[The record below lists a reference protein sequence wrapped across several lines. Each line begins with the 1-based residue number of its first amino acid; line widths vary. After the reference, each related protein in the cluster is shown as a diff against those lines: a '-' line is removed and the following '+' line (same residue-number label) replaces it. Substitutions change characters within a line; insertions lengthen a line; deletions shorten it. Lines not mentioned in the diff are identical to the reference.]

1 MNIDKITIIRD
12 PVYAIIFDDFFD
24 DDINKDI
31 IKEAIKNQKQFR
43 YGTVGFNDNK
53 PRSDPKYRTNIVA
66 FYDDMYGEKREDSIL
81 LKNIDITLKSDEMRQ
96 ILSSS
101 KFPINMYSLT
111 NTHETQVSRYGD
123 EQFYKWHLDN
133 SSGNTSRLITLVY
146 YFNNEPVKFEG
157 GELSLTNSPS
167 FHDKL
172 IDKNPNILD
181 IEPKNNRAIVFASNI
196 QHSVKPVKNKSY
208 EFEDGRFSVNCW
220 IGIK

>member
-1 MNIDKITIIRD
+1 MNLDKITIIRD

-31 IKEAIKNQKQFR
+31 MKEAIKNQKQFK
-43 YGTVGFNDNK
+43 YGTIGYGDIG
-53 PRSDPKYRTNIVA
+53 RSDSKYRTNIVS
-66 FYDDMYGEKREDSIL
+66 FYDQIYEGKREDSVL
-81 LKNIDITLKSDEMRQ
+81 LKNIDKTLQSDEMRE

-101 KFPINMYSLT
+101 QFPINMYSLT

-133 SSGNTSRLITLVY
+133 YFGSTSRIITLVY

-172 IDKNPNILD
+172 IEKNPNILD
-181 IEPKNNRAIVFASNI
+181 IEPKNNRAIVFASNTE
-196 QHSVKPVKNKSY
+196 HSVKPVKNKSY
-208 EFEDGRFSVNCW
+208 EFEDGRFSANCW
-220 IGIK
+220 IGIKQ